1 MKNRRGADG
10 VTVEDCAEY
19 QSPMDRVRAAMV
31 DPGADWAD
39 PASYKTGSE
48 EPPAEAPPEL
58 PPPPAPK
65 SAPRRASPGRLLVAT
80 NPWAAIDHK
89 GRPAGACPAEVGP
102 RDENARTYVGARPA
116 FGDVTRPAPR
126 RAELYQRTE
135 RRDLVWEFQREPFEV
150 PDTSYYR
157 RKVRERELL
166 DATKDYEAARALL
179 SARHKDAAPPR
190 WI

>member
-1 MKNRRGADG
+1 MTLFKGNRIDDRDKAPTFGAEI
-10 VTVEDCAEY
+10 TFAEPEVG
-19 QSPMDRVRAAMV
+19 QDAPDAPP
-31 DPGADWAD
+31 D
-39 PASYKTGSE
+39 
-48 EPPAEAPPEL
+48 EPPAEAPPE
-58 PPPPAPK
+58 PTPPPAP
-65 SAPRRASPGRLLVAT
+65 PRVYSVALRASPGRLLVAT

-116 FGDVTRPAPR
+116 FGDITRPAPR

>member
-1 MKNRRGADG
+1 MTREKDAES
-10 VTVEDCAEY
+10 VKAEDCAEL
-19 QSPMDRVRAAMV
+19 PTEFAFV
-31 DPGADWAD
+31 DGPGE
-39 PASYKTGSE
+39 P
-48 EPPAEAPPEL
+48 PPAEEPASPKPPE
-58 PPPPAPK
+58 PAPV
-65 SAPRRASPGRLLVAT
+65 APTRRASPGRLLVAT

-126 RAELYQRTE
+126 RSELYQRTE

>member
-1 MKNRRGADG
+1 MKRNKDAES
-10 VTVEDCAEY
+10 VNVEDY
-19 QSPMDRVRAAMV
+19 
-31 DPGADWAD
+31 
-39 PASYKTGSE
+39 PASCDLPVVDVLNLDQPVYR
-48 EPPAEAPPEL
+48 PDPE
-58 PPPPAPK
+58 PPPPFPVPLCTGPIRK
-65 SAPRRASPGRLLVAT
+65 SFGNRAGFLWVAT

-89 GRPAGACPAEVGP
+89 GRPSGACPAEVGP
-102 RDENARTYVGARPA
+102 RDENARSYVGARPS